1 MRGTKARTRRPWEE
15 EDRVTMP
22 TMQSAPITTAEQ
34 LLALDE
40 PGFCHELVRG
50 ELRRMS
56 GAGWWHGAVAAE
68 IGALLH
74 GHVRT
79 NRLGM
84 VFGAETGFWLE
95 RDPDTVRCPDAAFV
109 TAARVPA
116 APSRG
121 YFDGPPDLSVEVTSP
136 GDSYA
141 DVHEKALFWL
151 ASGARL
157 VWIVEPIARSVTVYR
172 PGGALLV
179 LRGEET
185 LTGGDVLP
193 GFAVRVAALFPG

>member
-1 MRGTKARTRRPWEE
+1 
-15 EDRVTMP
+15 MP

-40 PGFCHELVRG
+40 PGYHHELVRG

-56 GAGWWHGAVAAE
+56 GAGWWHGAVAGR
-68 IGALLH
+68 IGKLLAN
-74 GHVRT
+74 HVDG
-79 NRLGM
+79 NGLGM
-84 VFGAETGFWLE
+84 VFCAETGFLLE

-109 TAARVPA
+109 TATRVPA

-121 YFDGPPDLSVEVTSP
+121 YFDGPPDLAVEVTSP

-141 DVHEKALFWL
+141 DVQEKALFWL
-151 ASGARL
+151 ASGTRL
-157 VWIVEPIARSVTVYR
+157 VWVVEPIARTVTVYQ
-172 PGGALLV
+172 PGGSLLV
-179 LRGEET
+179 VRGEEM

-193 GFAVRVAALFPG
+193 GFAVRVAEIFPG